1 MMALMMRRQHED
13 SSHVIS
19 IILAGGAG
27 KRLFPLTND
36 RSKPAVPLGGKYR
49 LIDIPISNSIN
60 SGLNRIF
67 VLTQYNSASLNR
79 HIALAY
85 RFDAFNNGF
94 IEVLAAEQT
103 MQNLDWFQGTAD
115 AVRRHLHRFTGRN
128 DDYALILAGDQLY
141 RMNYQKLL
149 ESHWRRNADVTVC
162 VIPQSEDQASSLGLL
177 KLDAS
182 GRILQFREKPSGD
195 ALSDMR
201 TDTALHGL
209 SARQA
214 ARRPYLASMGIY
226 LFRKS
231 VLVDLLSDPSAN
243 DFGHQVI
250 PMAIERYA
258 TYGHL
263 FDGYWEDLG
272 TVGAFFQANI
282 NLTSSAPHFDFYD
295 MSHPI
300 FTHGRFLPP
309 SRVERCVIRDSI
321 LAEGC
326 LLQGASI
333 TSSIVGIRGV
343 VGEDVVLDQALVMG
357 ADYYEDDEDRAYDWQ
372 MGIPNIGIGRGSV
385 VRKAII
391 DKNAHIGNNVR
402 ILNEAG
408 IQEADGN
415 GYYIRDGIVIVPKN
429 GVLPDDSVV

>member
-1 MMALMMRRQHED
+1 MAIMIRKQRD
-13 SSHVIS
+13 DYSHVIS

-60 SGLNRIF
+60 SGLNQMF

-79 HIALAY
+79 HIAVGY
-85 RFDAFNNGF
+85 RFDQFSRGF

-103 MQNLDWFQGTAD
+103 MQNRDWFQGTAD
-115 AVRRHLHRFTGRN
+115 AVRQHLHRFTDR
-128 DDYALILAGDQLY
+128 DYEYFLILAGDQLY
-141 RMNYQKLL
+141 RMNYQKLV
-149 ESHWRRNADVTVC
+149 ESHWERNADVSVC
-162 VIPQSEDQASSLGLL
+162 VIPRSEDEASALGLL
-177 KLDAS
+177 KVDS
-182 GRILQFREKPSGD
+182 TGRIVQFREKPTGD
-195 ALSDMR
+195 ALREMR
-201 TDTALHGL
+201 TDTVALGL
-209 SARQA
+209 NPRQPPQ
-214 ARRPYLASMGIY
+214 RPYLASMGIY
-226 LFRKS
+226 LFKRN
-231 VLVDLLSDPSAN
+231 VLVDLLSDPSAI

-250 PMAIERYA
+250 PLAIERYN

-272 TVGAFFQANI
+272 TVGAFYKANI

-295 MSHPI
+295 MSHPVY
-300 FTHGRFLPP
+300 THGRFLPP
-309 SRVERCVIRDSI
+309 SRIERCDIKDSVI
-321 LAEGC
+321 AEGS

-333 TSSIVGIRGV
+333 TSSIVGIRSV
-343 VGEDVVLDQALVMG
+343 VGEDVVLDHALLMG
-357 ADYYEDDEDRAYDWQ
+357 ADYYEDDKDRAYDWQ
-372 MGIPNIGIGRGSV
+372 MGIPHVGIGKGSI

-391 DKNAHIGNNVR
+391 DKNAHIGRNVR

-408 IQEADGN
+408 HQELDGD

-429 GVLPDDSVV
+429 GVLPDDMVV